1 MAVINLPLATRL
13 QLRLKTGVTAEG
25 KDIFRLRTFSNIKPT
40 ATDVDVKSVADGLAS
55 LQMHVVDTVRR
66 IDQADLVS
74 A

>member
-25 KDIFRLRTFSNIKPT
+25 RDIFRLRTFGNVKPA
-40 ATDVDVKSVADGLAS
+40 ATDVDVKSVADGLTS
-55 LQMHVVDTVRR
+55 LQVHAVDTVRR

>member
-25 KDIFRLRTFSNIKPT
+25 KDIFRLRTFGNVKPDT
-40 ATDVDVKSVADGLAS
+40 VDADLKSVANGLAS
-55 LQMHVVDTVRR
+55 LQIHVVNTVRR